1 MFSGIVLA
9 ISACLVWGL
18 GFAAPLWVPEFSPA
32 QLSAGRFIAFGAFS
46 ALLCLRWRP
55 PPLAHA
61 LWRQA
66 ALGSVVGNLLYYLCL
81 ASAIRLIGVPLPTL
95 IVGMLPVTLALAANL
110 HGAEQRWARLLPS
123 LALIGAGL
131 LAVNLDALHQ
141 LPDNGLWDYLAGS
154 LLALGAL
161 ACWTWFG
168 LMNARLLRAGTLN
181 ASVWSAMLG
190 VAVLPCAL
198 LLGLWAF
205 ANTPSQPVDAWLRLI
220 AVSAI
225 TGVVGGWLASW
236 LWNQASVRL
245 PVTLVGQLIVVETLA
260 GIGYG
265 QLYTAS
271 WPAWPLLL
279 GAALMVA
286 GVVWALSAAKNA

>member
-18 GFAAPLWVPEFSPA
+18 GFAAPLWVPEFFPA

-110 HGAEQRWARLLPS
+110 HGAEQRWAKLLPS

-168 LMNARLLRAGTLN
+168 LMNGRLLRAGTLN

-286 GVVWALSAAKNA
+286 GVVWALSAAKSA